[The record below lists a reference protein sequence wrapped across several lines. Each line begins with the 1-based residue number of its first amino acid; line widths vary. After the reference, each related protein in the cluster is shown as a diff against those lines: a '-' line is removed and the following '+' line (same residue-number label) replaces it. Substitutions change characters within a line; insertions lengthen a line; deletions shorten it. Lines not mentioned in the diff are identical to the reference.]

1 MILTASFTGAPGG
14 LNLAHYRS
22 VVAAVE
28 RAGLDAALFVR
39 AAGRD
44 ATILD
49 AVPLIAALASLPVS
63 IGLGA
68 GIPVDY
74 TEPFHLARAFAAIDR
89 LTRGRSAVVLD
100 IEAGIDLAAAIGHS
114 TPDSDRVAR
123 ILEFFETTT
132 KLWDSWE
139 DDAILVDRPAGL
151 FTDAN
156 KIHRVD
162 HDGTH
167 YAVRGPLNA
176 PRPIQGWPV
185 IFVPV
190 TSEASRTIA
199 ARVADVVLVRGVSAD
214 SVREAGATAR
224 EDRDTIRVLADVEP
238 ILGAMAGGG
247 VDEDARFTGTPEQF
261 TGLMRAW
268 HDAGVCD
275 GFNLRLRPVPAEIEI
290 LADCIATLR
299 RPRAED
305 GMTLRDRLDLPRPR
319 SRYAA

>member
-1 MILTASFTGAPGG
+1 MILTASFASVPSG
-14 LNLAHYRS
+14 LSLAHYRS

-28 RAGLDAALFVR
+28 RLGLDAALFVR
-39 AAGRD
+39 GAAM
-44 ATILD
+44 LD
-49 AVPLIAALASLPVS
+49 AVPLIAALASTPSS

-89 LTRGRSAVVLD
+89 LTRGRSAVVFD
-100 IEAGIDLAAAIGHS
+100 IAAGIDLAAAIGRS
-114 TPDSDRVAR
+114 TPDSERIAR
-123 ILEFFETTT
+123 ILEFFDTTT
-132 KLWDSWE
+132 ELWDSWE

-156 KIHRVD
+156 KIHRIN
-162 HDGTH
+162 HDGDY

-190 TSEASRTIA
+190 TSHASRAIA
-199 ARVADVVLVRGVSAD
+199 ARVADVVLVPGVSVD
-214 SVREAGATAR
+214 IVREAGAAVR
-224 EDRDTIRVLADVEP
+224 EHRDTIRVLADIE
-238 ILGAMAGGG
+238 LTADG
-247 VDEDARFTGTPEQF
+247 VDPSARFTGTPEKF
-261 TGLMRAW
+261 TAMMRAW

-275 GFNLRLRPVPAEIEI
+275 GFNLRLPPVAAEIER
-290 LADCIATLR
+290 LAGCIAALG
-299 RPRAED
+299 RPRAAD

-319 SRYAA
+319 SRYVAA